1 MSANTP
7 KPAFK
12 TLGISAADKAAALV
26 AADHIVE
33 AARYKATP
41 EAKPWLLV
49 DPKGR
54 AQEVVRMTAPTHAKL
69 MYVYQHLTGEQRTSK
84 NLLMA
89 AAIDKYMDELIAELE
104 KQK

>member
-1 MSANTP
+1 MSIRTP

-12 TLGISAADKAAALV
+12 TIGTSAADKAAALV

-33 AARYKATP
+33 AARYKVTKDT
-41 EAKPWLLV
+41 KPWLLV

-69 MYVYQHLTGEQRTSK
+69 MYVYQHLTGEKRTSK

-89 AAIDKYMDELIAELE
+89 TAIEKYMDELIADLE
-104 KQK
+104 KEN